1 MRFKTYFIN
10 LFNSLIGK
18 PIPTIPTI
26 SKDLKTDTYLLY
38 LNAIDRSR
46 IVKSND
52 ARDYFY
58 KWLKLNKDKIMS
70 IIHKLEG
77 KDAKIN
83 IDNVNKIAL
92 TKLIKQSELN
102 ISFDEYIKERNKRQS
117 DGKILEPNIK
127 ELEALMSWVKL
138 NSTDIVEIL
147 RVSKLLPNNVIRVRT
162 INEPSGDIRR
172 IIAREN
178 HKTRIELI
186 KQTKE
191 INKNGIK

>member
-1 MRFKTYFIN
+1 MKFKTYFIN

-18 PIPTIPTI
+18 STPTPTI

-38 LNAIDRSR
+38 LNAKGRSR

-52 ARDYFY
+52 ASGYFY

-70 IIHKLEG
+70 IIHKLER

-117 DGKILEPNIK
+117 DGKNLEPNIK

-147 RVSKLLPNNVIRVRT
+147 RVSKLLPNNVIRVST
-162 INEPSGDIRR
+162 INEPSGDMSR

-178 HKTRIELI
+178 YKTRIELI
-186 KQTKE
+186 K